1 MMTGGI
7 IELDLHGLNRY
18 QAKISIDSALRR
30 AESHTYRIRIVHG
43 HNGGTSLRNL
53 ARTAYQNH
61 PKVIRVE
68 TRLGDGITDLVL
80 REL

>member
-1 MMTGGI
+1 MAGGI
-7 IELDLHGLNRY
+7 IELDIHGMNRH

-30 AESHTYRIRIVHG
+30 AEACTYRIRVIHG
-43 HNGGTSLRNL
+43 FNCGTALRNL
-53 ARTAYQNH
+53 VRTAYLDH
-61 PKVIRVE
+61 PKVIRLE

>member
-1 MMTGGI
+1 MQGGI
-7 IELDLHGLNRY
+7 IELDIHGMNSY

-30 AESHTYRIRIVHG
+30 AERFTYRIRVIHG
-43 HNGGTSLRNL
+43 YNSGTTLKNL
-53 ARTAYQNH
+53 VRSTYQQH
-61 PKVIRVE
+61 PKVIRLE

>member
-1 MMTGGI
+1 MQGGI
-7 IELDLHGLNRY
+7 IELDIHGMNSY

-30 AESHTYRIRIVHG
+30 AERFTYRIRVIHG
-43 HNGGTSLRNL
+43 YNNGTTLKNL
-53 ARTAYQNH
+53 VRSTYQQH
-61 PKVIRVE
+61 PKVLRLE